1 MMNVDMNVNEMN
13 KSGKNAFYVACEMGH
28 KDIVRLLLSVDDIQ
42 IQNQSVDISTVATI
56 TTYKKDDQVEAKC
69 NGWAQFFT
77 GHITHVNDH
86 EDENRTYNILFEDG
100 ERKYGVKPNQIKGNS
115 GIVSVNDPLDI
126 ACANG
131 HNEIVKLLLAV
142 DGIDSNRI
150 TNGITPLQRTKQ
162 RNRADIA
169 TILMNAGVD
178 CSLHD
183 AVFWNHLEAVE
194 RCLKQEDA
202 NVNDKDEGGKTALFI
217 ACEMDHTDIIR
228 RLLSVDGIQI
238 QQAKTAAAL
247 KRGDQLNV
255 KCDGWTRY
263 YNGQITEINE
273 DGTFAVLFEDGERKG
288 NVSTEQIKGNNSYDP
303 LELRA
308 KREEKTL

>member
-56 TTYKKDDQVEAKC
+56 TTYKNDDQVEANC

-100 ERKYGVKPNQIKGNS
+100 ERKYGVKPNQITGNS

-131 HNEIVKLLLAV
+131 HNTL
-142 DGIDSNRI
+142 
-150 TNGITPLQRTKQ
+150 
-162 RNRADIA
+162 
-169 TILMNAGVD
+169 
-178 CSLHD
+178 
-183 AVFWNHLEAVE
+183 
-194 RCLKQEDA
+194 
-202 NVNDKDEGGKTALFI
+202 
-217 ACEMDHTDIIR
+217 R
-228 RLLSVDGIQI
+228 RM
-238 QQAKTAAAL
+238 
-247 KRGDQLNV
+247 
-255 KCDGWTRY
+255 
-263 YNGQITEINE
+263 
-273 DGTFAVLFEDGERKG
+273 
-288 NVSTEQIKGNNSYDP
+288 
-303 LELRA
+303 
-308 KREEKTL
+308 